1 MNPPSPVAG
10 VGALVF
16 HRRRVLLVR
25 RAHAPFAGE
34 WAVPGGRIRPGES
47 LQQAAERELREETGL
62 RIRALEPVWAFDVID
77 AQRHYVVVDLAAI
90 LLGEQLRAGDD
101 AADARWFSREELA
114 DLPLNAH
121 TRRLLDRFAAFSW
134 PEEQDSQA

>member
-16 HRRRVLLVR
+16 HGRRVLLVR
-25 RAHAPFAGE
+25 RAHPPYAGE
-34 WAVPGGRIRPGES
+34 WAIPGGRILPGES

-62 RIRALEPVWAFDVID
+62 RVRALEPVWAFDIITAD
-77 AQRHYVVVDLAAI
+77 CHYVVVDLAAT
-90 LLGEQLRAGDD
+90 LVGGELRAADD
-101 AADARWFSREELA
+101 AADARWFSREELG
-114 DLPLNAH
+114 DVPLNVH
-121 TRRLLDRFAAFSW
+121 TRRLLDRFAVFSW